1 MSPQRGLSSFF
12 SLPWSSLVAS
22 FSTGSIWQWVVEEQ
36 GVDPQQQGVSRGT
49 GWAKEP
55 AFWGGE
61 ISRGRWK
68 RGRGGQGCRQK
79 AQSAS
84 HLPVFLSIQ
93 QEMGSL
99 SSTVRRATVVCMEET
114 EFLVV
119 DREDFL
125 ANKLDQEVKK
135 DAQLRFEFFR

>member
-1 MSPQRGLSSFF
+1 MSPQRGLSSFL

-22 FSTGSIWQWVVEEQ
+22 FSTGSIWQWVVGEQ

-49 GWAKEP
+49 GWAREA

-68 RGRGGQGCRQK
+68 RGRGDQGCGLK
-79 AQSAS
+79 ARSAS
-84 HLPVFLSIQ
+84 HLPVLLSIQ

>member
-1 MSPQRGLSSFF
+1 MSPQRGLSSFL

-22 FSTGSIWQWVVEEQ
+22 FSTGSIWQWVVGEQ

-49 GWAKEP
+49 GWAREP

-79 AQSAS
+79 ARSAS
-84 HLPVFLSIQ
+84 HLPVLLSIQ